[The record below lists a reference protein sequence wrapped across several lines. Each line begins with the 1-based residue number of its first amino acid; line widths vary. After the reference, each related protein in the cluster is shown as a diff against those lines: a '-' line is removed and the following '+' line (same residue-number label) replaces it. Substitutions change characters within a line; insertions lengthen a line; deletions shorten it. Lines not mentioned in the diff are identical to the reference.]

1 MAQDKATSLED
12 KIAEMKQNFKTKEQ
26 EAKESHDKT
35 VQVSY
40 RIDNDMFFFIFSKDI
55 SSLALKLINNCW
67 IKTGSQPC

>member
-40 RIDNDMFFFIFSKDI
+40 RVVMYMIKKPGII
-55 SSLALKLINNCW
+55 LYQLI
-67 IKTGSQPC
+67 IVSM